1 MELSTFLQN
10 KAAAVDGCLHKII
23 PEGEDQAEIIFQAMR
38 YSIFAGG
45 KRLRPAL
52 FCATLTAL
60 GKDDTEL
67 LPFAAALEMIHTY
80 SLIHDDLPAMD
91 NDDLRRGKPTCHKVF
106 GEAQAILA
114 GDALLTYAFNAMISV
129 RHATDPKALLTAI
142 DEVAYSAGVQ
152 GMIIGQVVD
161 IAWEGEQL
169 SEAQLEYMHRHK
181 TGALFRASILS
192 AAILAG
198 ASEEELAALA
208 EYSGQIGLAFQI
220 ADDIL
225 DVTGNEASLG
235 KPLGSDAK
243 NNKTTYASLLGI
255 NKARKLGLA
264 AANAAVAALAIFDE
278 RANILRQ
285 MAGYFIERD
294 Y

>member
-1 MELSTFLQN
+1 MELSIFLQN

-52 FCATLTAL
+52 FCATLAAL

-114 GDALLTYAFNAMISV
+114 GDALLTYAFNAMISI
-129 RHATDPKALLTAI
+129 RHATDSKALLTAI
-142 DEVAYSAGVQ
+142 DEVAYSAGVR

-198 ASEEELAALA
+198 ANKEELAALT

-255 NKARKLGLA
+255 DKARKLGLA

-285 MAGYFIERD
+285 MAGYFIKRE